1 MVEDKFKYNIVKE
14 SSVETYEELPK
25 HFLADT
31 PEEAE
36 ELYSKFCYLLNAV
49 SYSYSTQTH
58 IAKSDLFGEA
68 LIGLARAKRDFD
80 PQRSSKFKTFAIYKM
95 KSAMNEY
102 VRKNATSTAI
112 PAYIRHAHRQIT
124 LLQDLC
130 ALGAEELHSSA
141 KADEPDLSK
150 MHSVWAKKKA
160 VELFS
165 NLQKAAIRAGISTEE
180 IVRRAEFT
188 ANDVRYD
195 DYLDPDD
202 VEDDTESRL
211 QAALFVED
219 IKTVMTD
226 RELLIAERIM
236 DGMSLR
242 EIGGELSISHNA
254 VRNDLIKLKKR
265 LRDRGI
271 TTSL

>member
-14 SSVETYEELPK
+14 SSVEAYEELPQ

-36 ELYSKFCYLLNAV
+36 ELYSKFYYLLNAL
-49 SYSYSTQTH
+49 SYSYSIQTNLH
-58 IAKSDLFGEA
+58 KSDLFGEA

-80 PQRSSKFKTFAIYKM
+80 PQRSDKFKTFAIYKM

-102 VRKNATSTAI
+102 VRKNITSTTV

-130 ALGAEELHSSA
+130 DLGAEELHNSA
-141 KADEPDLSK
+141 ESDAPDLSK

-165 NLQKAAIRAGISTEE
+165 NLQKAAIRAGISTAEL
-180 IVRRAEFT
+180 VRRAEFT

-202 VEDDTESRL
+202 VENDTENRL
-211 QAALFVED
+211 QTALFVED

-226 RELLIAERIM
+226 RELLIADGIM
-236 DGMSLR
+236 DGKSLR
-242 EIGGELSISHNA
+242 EIGGDLSVSHNT

-271 TTSL
+271 TVSL

>member
-36 ELYSKFCYLLNAV
+36 ELYSKFYSLLNIL
-49 SYSYSTQTH
+49 SYSYSTQ
-58 IAKSDLFGEA
+58 INLDKSDLFGEA

-80 PQRSSKFKTFAIYKM
+80 PQRSNKFKTFAIYKM
-95 KSAMNEY
+95 KAAMNEY
-102 VRKNATSTAI
+102 VRKNAKATTV
-112 PAYIRHAHRQIT
+112 PAYIRHANRQIT
-124 LLQDLC
+124 LLKDLC
-130 ALGAEELHSSA
+130 DIGAEELYKSA
-141 KADEPDLSK
+141 EADEPDLSK

-160 VELFS
+160 TELFS
-165 NLQKAAIRAGISTEE
+165 NLKGAAIRAGISTAEL
-180 IVRRAEFT
+180 IRRAEFT

-195 DYLDPDD
+195 DHLDQDD
-202 VEDDTESRL
+202 VENDTENRL

-226 RELLIAERIM
+226 RELVIADGIM
-236 DGMSLR
+236 EGKSLR
-242 EIGGELSISHNA
+242 EIGGDLDISHNT
-254 VRNDLIKLKKR
+254 VRNDLIRLKKR

>member
-14 SSVETYEELPK
+14 SPIETYEELPK

-36 ELYSKFCYLLNAV
+36 ELYSKFYNLLNTL
-49 SYSYSTQTH
+49 SYAYSTQTN
-58 IAKSDLFGEA
+58 IDKSDLFGEA

-80 PQRSSKFKTFAIYKM
+80 PQRSDKFKTFAVYKM

-102 VRKNATSTAI
+102 VRKNATSTTV
-112 PAYIRHAHRQIT
+112 PAYIRHANRQIT
-124 LLQDLC
+124 LLRDLC
-130 ALGAEELHSSA
+130 DLGAEELHNSA
-141 KADEPDLSK
+141 EAEEADLSK

-165 NLQKAAIRAGISTEE
+165 NLQKGAIRAGIPTAEL
-180 IVRRAEFT
+180 IRRAAFVVH
-188 ANDVRYD
+188 DVKFD

-202 VEDDTESRL
+202 VENDTENKL

-226 RELLIAERIM
+226 RELMIADGIM
-236 DGMSLR
+236 EGKSLR
-242 EIGGELSISHNA
+242 EIGGDLDISHNT

-265 LRDRGI
+265 LKDRGI